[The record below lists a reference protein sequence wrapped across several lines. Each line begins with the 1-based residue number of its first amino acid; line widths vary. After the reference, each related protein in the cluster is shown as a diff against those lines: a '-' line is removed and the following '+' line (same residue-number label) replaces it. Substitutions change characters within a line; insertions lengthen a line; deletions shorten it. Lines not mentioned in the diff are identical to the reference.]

1 MKKNSRRSFLRKVA
15 VLVSSTT
22 LVGLIQKV
30 GEVEAQ
36 QSKGS
41 IPLPEGKTPVLE
53 TEPTASALGFHHDAN
68 QTDYNLYP
76 DRKKAK
82 KQICMTCAQ
91 YTKLNNGWGTCSI
104 LTTGVVNGEGWCSA
118 WAKKG

>member
-1 MKKNSRRSFLRKVA
+1 MKKDSRRSFLQKAA
-15 VLVSSTT
+15 VVLSSTT
-22 LVGLIQKV
+22 LVGLMQKV

-36 QSKGS
+36 ESKGS
-41 IPLPEGKTPVLE
+41 VSIPEGKTPVLE
-53 TEPTASALGFHHDAN
+53 TDPTASALGFHHDAN
-68 QTDYNLYP
+68 QTDFTLYP

-91 YTKLNNGWGTCSI
+91 YTKLNNGWGNCSI
-104 LTTGVVNGEGWCSA
+104 LTTGVVNGNGWCSA